1 MDNSVFFLIFA
12 TELILNDKS
21 MVRKISENDT
31 YEFYDSRGAYSD
43 AQEVQKILK
52 EKYGKDGSL
61 LLDSVYGWIVKV
73 KK

>member
-1 MDNSVFFLIFA
+1 MVNSVFFRIFVA
-12 TELILNDKS
+12 ELILNDKN

-31 YEFYDSRGAYSD
+31 YEFYDSRGTYSD
-43 AQEVQKILK
+43 AEDVQKILK

-61 LLDSVYGWIVKV
+61 LLDPVYGWIVKV

>member
-1 MDNSVFFLIFA
+1 LVNSGFFLIFA
-12 TELILNDKS
+12 AELILNDKN

-31 YEFYDSRGAYSD
+31 YEFYDSRGTYSD

-52 EKYGKDGSL
+52 EKYDKDGSL

>member
-1 MDNSVFFLIFA
+1 MVNSVFFLIFA
-12 TELILNDKS
+12 AELILNDKN

-31 YEFYDSRGAYSD
+31 YEFYDSRGTYSD

-52 EKYGKDGSL
+52 EKYDKDGSL

>member
-1 MDNSVFFLIFA
+1 MYNSKFFLIFA
-12 TELILNDKS
+12 AKLILNDKN

>member
-1 MDNSVFFLIFA
+1 LDNSGFFLIFA
-12 TELILNDKS
+12 TELILNDKN

-31 YEFYDSRGAYSD
+31 YEFYDSRGTYSD

-52 EKYGKDGSL
+52 EKYDKDGSL

>member
-12 TELILNDKS
+12 IELILNDKS

>member
-1 MDNSVFFLIFA
+1 MDNSGFFLIFA
-12 TELILNDKS
+12 AELILNDEN

-31 YEFYDSRGAYSD
+31 YEFYDSRGTYSD

-52 EKYGKDGSL
+52 EKYDKDGSL

>member
-1 MDNSVFFLIFA
+1 LDNSGFFLIFA
-12 TELILNDKS
+12 TELILNDKN

-31 YEFYDSRGAYSD
+31 YEFYDSRGTYSD

-61 LLDSVYGWIVKV
+61 QLDSVYGWIVKV

>member
-1 MDNSVFFLIFA
+1 LDNSGFFLIFA
-12 TELILNDKS
+12 AELILNDKN

-31 YEFYDSRGAYSD
+31 YEFYDSRGTYSD

-52 EKYGKDGSL
+52 EKYDKDGSL

>member
-1 MDNSVFFLIFA
+1 MDNSGFFLIFA
-12 TELILNDKS
+12 AELILNDKN
-21 MVRKISENDT
+21 MTRKISENDT
-31 YEFYDSRGAYSD
+31 YEFYDSRGTYSD

-52 EKYGKDGSL
+52 EKYDKDGSL

>member
-1 MDNSVFFLIFA
+1 MI
-12 TELILNDKS
+12 
-21 MVRKISENDT
+21 RKISENDT
-31 YEFYDSRGAYSD
+31 YEFYDSCGTYSD

-52 EKYGKDGSL
+52 EKYDKDGSL

>member
-1 MDNSVFFLIFA
+1 
-12 TELILNDKS
+12 

-31 YEFYDSRGAYSD
+31 YEFYDSRGTYSD

>member
-1 MDNSVFFLIFA
+1 MYNSKFFLIFA
-12 TELILNDKS
+12 AKLILNDKS

-43 AQEVQKILK
+43 AEEVQKILK

>member
-1 MDNSVFFLIFA
+1 MYNSKFFLIFA
-12 TELILNDKS
+12 AKLILNDKS

>member
-1 MDNSVFFLIFA
+1 
-12 TELILNDKS
+12 
-21 MVRKISENDT
+21 MVRKFSENDT
-31 YEFYDSRGAYSD
+31 YEFYDSSGTYSD

-61 LLDSVYGWIVKV
+61 SLDSVYGWIVKV

>member
-1 MDNSVFFLIFA
+1 MYNSKFFLIFA
-12 TELILNDKS
+12 AKLILSDKN